1 MDDDDEVHDDGDDN
15 NIIVINNNDAAD
27 DAEQR
32 VDQEILQYR
41 AERKL
46 NRIVEGIRG
55 PNGEPVLSD
64 PLPWWSQKTS
74 KYPILSHLAK
84 KILCIPATSAPVER
98 LFSVAGLTIANDRAR
113 LLPENAED
121 LVFLHDA
128 WPKCENI
135 I

>member
-1 MDDDDEVHDDGDDN
+1 MMDDDDEVHDDGDDN

-64 PLPWWSQKTS
+64 PLPWWYQKTS
-74 KYPILSHLAK
+74 K
-84 KILCIPATSAPVER
+84 
-98 LFSVAGLTIANDRAR
+98 
-113 LLPENAED
+113 
-121 LVFLHDA
+121 
-128 WPKCENI
+128 
-135 I
+135 